1 MEVSGHLYTPATL
14 PVGEVISIIIISPST
29 AEVWMFITS
38 LVSLSLV
45 KNDVLGCDAV

>member
-14 PVGEVISIIIISPST
+14 PVGEVTRIIISPST

-38 LVSLSLV
+38 LVSV
-45 KNDVLGCDAV
+45 FGKECCLGV